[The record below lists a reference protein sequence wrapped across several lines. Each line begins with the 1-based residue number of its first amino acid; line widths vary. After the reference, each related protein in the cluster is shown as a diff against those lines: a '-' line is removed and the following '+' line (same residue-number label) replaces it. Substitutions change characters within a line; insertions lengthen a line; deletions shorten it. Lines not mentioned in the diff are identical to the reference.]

1 HEALLKLI
9 DNQANHLASTS
20 DAYKVQ
26 EILERFA

>member
-1 HEALLKLI
+1 
-9 DNQANHLASTS
+9 NHLASTS

>member
-1 HEALLKLI
+1 
-9 DNQANHLASTS
+9 DNQPNHLASTS